1 MHTGHIRI
9 NGDVMSKSKN
19 NFWTIKDLLKTYTPN
34 QLRTF
39 FLMSSYE
46 HDINYTTTSLDN
58 AVAVTKKII
67 EFFKNVDILK
77 RAEII

>member
-1 MHTGHIRI
+1 
-9 NGDVMSKSKN
+9 MSKSKN
-19 NFWTIKDLLKTYTPN
+19 NFWTIKDLMKSYTAN

-39 FLMSSYE
+39 FLMSAYE

-58 AVAVTKKII
+58 AVAINKKII

-77 RAEII
+77 QPEMI